1 VNISSLIEENAR
13 TIPDRLATTIQQ
25 NSLKKLTFLE
35 LNQLIN
41 QICHVLIRH
50 GVCSGDKVLMFV
62 KPDLHFAALTFALF
76 RMGAVPVF
84 IDPGMGLQNILKCA
98 NEVQPRVML
107 ALPIVHLVRMFK
119 GQYFK
124 HVEIF
129 LTTKFNLL
137 GVTNILSEHNNT
149 PTSFT
154 AVEPEENSLAAIL
167 FTSGGT
173 GIPKGVEY
181 THKIFYHQ
189 TMMLK
194 SMFHLTPQ
202 EIDVPGFPLFAL
214 FTLAIGMESSIPDMD
229 PSKPAR
235 ANPKKLLKTIIE
247 RKATFIA
254 GSPAIWEN
262 LANYCLEHNITLPH
276 VKFVVM
282 FGAPVRIELHEKF
295 QKILPHGTTY
305 TPYGATECL
314 PVSCISGREILAQ
327 HKEKSLDGAGICV
340 GRAFDG
346 VEIFIVK
353 RSNDVIQS
361 IDQNNICA
369 AFEIGEIVI
378 HSATVTPRYFERE
391 DQTKL
396 AKIYQ
401 NGKVYHRMG
410 DVGYLDHE
418 NNLWFCG
425 RKNHVVDTQTKT
437 YYPDCAEIFFNQHP
451 MIEKSALIAYKK
463 NQQIYPAMVIERK
476 KGMSHVP
483 QDMHDHLKQ
492 IADMHEQTLGI
503 EHFFFATE
511 FPVDVRHN
519 IKIQREKLAAQFSQ
533 GSV

>member
-13 TIPDRLATTIQQ
+13 LIPDRFATTIQGR
-25 NSLKKLTFLE
+25 SLKKLTFLE
-35 LNQLIN
+35 FNHLIN
-41 QICHVLIRH
+41 QLCHVFTQR
-50 GVCSGDKVLMFV
+50 GVRSGDKVLMFV

-76 RMGAVPVF
+76 RMGAIPVF

-98 NEVQPRVML
+98 QEVKPRVML
-107 ALPIVHLVRMFK
+107 ALPIVHLVRKFK
-119 GQYFK
+119 SQYFK

-137 GVTNILSEHNNT
+137 GVANVLAEIKSA
-149 PTSFT
+149 PTTF
-154 AVEPEENSLAAIL
+154 AAIEPAENALAAIL

-194 SMFHLTPQ
+194 EMFQLSPQ

-214 FTLAIGMESSIPDMD
+214 FTLAIGMESSIPNMD
-229 PSKPAR
+229 PSKPAL
-235 ANPKKLLKTIIE
+235 ACPKKLLKTIQE

-262 LANYCLEHNITLPH
+262 LANYCIKHNITLPH
-276 VKFVVM
+276 VKYVVM

-314 PVSCISGREILAQ
+314 PVSCISGREIIST
-327 HKEKSLDGAGICV
+327 HKKKSLDGAGICV
-340 GRAFDG
+340 GRAFQG
-346 VEIFIVK
+346 VEIFILK
-353 RSNDVIQS
+353 RSNDIIAS
-361 IDQNNICA
+361 IDSSNICA
-369 AFEIGEIVI
+369 AYEIGEIVVA
-378 HSATVTPRYFERE
+378 SATVTPRYFERE

-401 NGKVYHRMG
+401 DGKLYHRMG
-410 DVGYLDHE
+410 DVGYLDQQ

-425 RKNHVVDTQTKT
+425 RKNHVVDTPAKT
-437 YYPDCAEIFFNQHP
+437 YYPDCVEIFFNQHP
-451 MIEKSALIAYKK
+451 MIEKSALIAYQK
-463 NQQIYPAMVIERK
+463 NNQTYPAIVIERK
-476 KGMSHVP
+476 KGRSHAP
-483 QDMHDHLKQ
+483 QDMHDHLQ
-492 IADMHEQTLGI
+492 QLAQMHDKTRGI
-503 EHFFFATE
+503 QHFFFASE

-519 IKIQREKLAAQFSQ
+519 IKIQREKLSAQFSQ

>member
-13 TIPDRLATTIQQ
+13 TIPNRLATTIQKG
-25 NSLKKLTFLE
+25 SLKKLTFLE
-35 LNQLIN
+35 LNQRIN
-41 QICHVLIRH
+41 QICHVLSRN
-50 GVCSGDKVLMFV
+50 GVKSGDKVLMFV
-62 KPDLHFAALTFALF
+62 KPDLNFAALTFALF

-84 IDPGMGLQNILKCA
+84 IDPGMGLNNILKCA
-98 NEVQPRVML
+98 EEVKPRVML
-107 ALPIVHLVRMFK
+107 ALPVVHLICIFK
-119 GQYFK
+119 SQYFK

-137 GVTNILSEHNNT
+137 GVTNILSNLSEL
-149 PTSFT
+149 PSDFS

-194 SMFHLTPQ
+194 EMFKLSSD

-229 PSKPAR
+229 PSKPAK
-235 ANPKKLLKTIIE
+235 AKPEKLLKTILA

-262 LANYCLEHNITLPH
+262 LANYCLKYNITLPS
-276 VKFVVM
+276 VKYVVM

-295 QKILPHGTTY
+295 QKILPNGTTY

-314 PVSCISGREILAQ
+314 PVSCIAGSEILSV

-340 GRAFDG
+340 GRAFLG
-346 VEIFIVK
+346 VEIFILK
-353 RSNDVIQS
+353 RSNDVIHS
-361 IDQNNICA
+361 IDSSILCNPY
-369 AFEIGEIVI
+369 EVGEIVVA
-378 HSATVTPRYFERE
+378 SATVTPRYFEKHE
-391 DQTKL
+391 QTKL
-396 AKIYQ
+396 AKIYH
-401 NGKVYHRMG
+401 NGKTYHRMG

-425 RKNHVVDTQTKT
+425 RKNHVVDARDKT
-437 YYPDCAEIFFNQHP
+437 YYPDCVEIFFNQHP
-451 MIEKSALIAYKK
+451 MIEKSALITYQK
-463 NQQIYPAMVIERK
+463 NNQSFPAIVIERK
-476 KGMSHVP
+476 KGRSHAP
-483 QDMHDHLKQ
+483 QDMHEHLKQ
-492 IADMHEQTLGI
+492 IASLHEKTQGI
-503 EHFFFATE
+503 EHFFFASE

-519 IKIQREKLAAQFSQ
+519 IKIQREKLAAQFSEHTP
-533 GSV
+533 